1 MAARSSWSSRNPRS
15 ISGYKG
21 AVAGFL
27 AYGFLSGWGL
37 SWWFAYAVFLCA
49 SYFSPVA
56 NASRLI
62 LPFSVAVSLPLFSD
76 SVPYGY
82 WAIPTA
88 LFLGVA
94 FAVILGVKN
103 LTITHREAWV
113 ASVSHAL
120 TYLSFLSFFALAPSR
135 GFALLAVFALYAA
148 LACVRACGAEFRE
161 AFPLVAA
168 QAGVLWSASLLPV
181 GFVGETNIAFAAFL
195 FMHDALH
202 SGAFRA
208 SRVASLAAAV
218 ALIALVSSWRL

>member
-21 AVAGFL
+21 AVAAFL

-37 SWWFAYAVFLCA
+37 SWWFAYALFLCA

-62 LPFSVAVSLPLFSD
+62 LPFSVALFLPLFSYGI
-76 SVPYGY
+76 PYGR
-82 WAIPTA
+82 WAAPAA
-88 LFLGVA
+88 LFLGGA
-94 FAVILGVKN
+94 FAAMLGVKN

-113 ASVSHAL
+113 GVVSHAL
-120 TYLSFLSFFALAPSR
+120 VYLSFLSFFALAPSR
-135 GFALLAVFALYAA
+135 GFALLALFALYAA
-148 LACVRACGAEFRE
+148 VACVRACGGEFRV
-161 AFPLVAA
+161 ALPLVSA
-168 QAGVLWSASLLPV
+168 QAGVLWGASLLPI
-181 GFVGETNIAFAAFL
+181 GFVGETNIAFGAFL

-208 SRVASLAAAV
+208 SRAASLAGAI
-218 ALIALVSSWRL
+218 ALIGLVSSWRL